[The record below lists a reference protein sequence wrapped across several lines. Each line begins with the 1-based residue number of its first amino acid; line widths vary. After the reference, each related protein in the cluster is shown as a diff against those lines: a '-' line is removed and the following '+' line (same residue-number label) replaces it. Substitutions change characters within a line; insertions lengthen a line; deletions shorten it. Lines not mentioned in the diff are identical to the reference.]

1 MMEPIE
7 ETKPEDVDRKSKE
20 ENTEEDP
27 KLAIDIIHALASYV
41 NPQMMKI
48 EGFLKHQLV
57 TILIDIGSTN
67 NFVDSKVAARLTLQI
82 KDCSRFDVK
91 VANGRILNCNRK
103 CPRVR
108 LVLQGQEIV
117 ADCFLLPLENYEA
130 VLGIEWLSTLYDV
143 S

>member
-7 ETKPEDVDRKSKE
+7 ETKPEDVDRKSK
-20 ENTEEDP
+20 EEDP

-41 NPQMMKI
+41 NPQMMKL

-57 TILIDIGSTN
+57 TILINIGSTN
-67 NFVDSKVAARLTLQI
+67 NFVDSNVAARLTLQI
-82 KDCSRFDVK
+82 KDYSRFDVK

-103 CPRVR
+103 CSRVR

-117 ADCFLLPLENYEA
+117 TDCFLLPLENYEA